1 MAKVEKKK
9 VEGGGGRRSEIAFF
23 PKLVQ
28 KRDVIIITRQ
38 STPMAF
44 F

>member
-9 VEGGGGRRSEIAFF
+9 VEGGGGRRSEISFS

-28 KRDVIIITRQ
+28 KGVVRITRQ

>member
-9 VEGGGGRRSEIAFF
+9 VEGGGGRRSEIAFS

-28 KRDVIIITRQ
+28 KRVVSITRQ

>member
-9 VEGGGGRRSEIAFF
+9 MEGGGGQRSEIDFS

-28 KRDVIIITRQ
+28 TRVVSITRQ